1 MITLTKLNGKEFS
14 LHAVYIETIEAFPDC
29 TITLTNGKKFVVKES
44 VEEVEKRIEAFYM
57 RVGLFRVMAQGGELH
72 EQ

>member
-1 MITLTKLNGKEFS
+1 M
-14 LHAVYIETIEAFPDC
+14 HAVYIETIEAFPDC

-44 VEEVEKRIEAFYM
+44 VDEVVKRIEAFYK
-57 RVGLFRVMAQGGELH
+57 RVGFFRVVGQGGEDH

>member
-29 TITLTNGKKFVVKES
+29 TITLTNGNKFVVKES
-44 VEEVEKRIEAFYM
+44 VEEVVKRVEAFY
-57 RVGLFRVMAQGGELH
+57 RRIGLFRGMGQGGEVH
-72 EQ
+72 E